1 MSSTTCGASD
11 GAAATEEAEKWNV
24 DDVIRQERKNRRES
38 IALITI
44 EINLYLESVMNS
56 HSCGNHV
63 LLQSNKYSILR
74 YLQECQ

>member
-1 MSSTTCGASD
+1 
-11 GAAATEEAEKWNV
+11 
-24 DDVIRQERKNRRES
+24 VIRQERKNRRES